1 MTSPVARGRSRP
13 GPADPPTVSQDPA
26 GPGEYSCAQAWAALT
41 AAHAQ
46 VIGRL
51 SAALQVF
58 GLSIND
64 FEMLLRLDAAAGLVP
79 AGQRLGDLH
88 AAVRLSQPALSRA
101 VARLADRGWLTRSG
115 NPSDGRAVLV
125 TLTPAGRSVLAAA
138 IPVHAAVIRETML
151 DQLTSAEQEMLSHAL
166 SRVAGG

>member
-1 MTSPVARGRSRP
+1 
-13 GPADPPTVSQDPA
+13 
-26 GPGEYSCAQAWAALT
+26 
-41 AAHAQ
+41 
-46 VIGRL
+46 
-51 SAALQVF
+51 
-58 GLSIND
+58 
-64 FEMLLRLDAAAGLVP
+64 
-79 AGQRLGDLH
+79 
-88 AAVRLSQPALSRA
+88 